1 MNPKTREL
9 RMHHAD
15 HLRARALH
23 DLSRAREALALI
35 RDIAEAPAD
44 APPALRSIALIARA
58 ALAGATPP
66 DAAFLHG
73 EEHKGNTS

>member
-1 MNPKTREL
+1 MNAKQREARL
-9 RMHHAD
+9 QHAD
-15 HLRARALH
+15 HIRARALH

-44 APPALRSIALIARA
+44 APPALRSIARLARA

-66 DAAFLHG
+66 DPAFLHG
-73 EEHKGNTS
+73 EDHKGDTP